1 MQNKLTGHFSLGNTK
16 KSRKIFRSMYLAS
29 KLILII
35 HHSPISENQVFIST
49 YYCSAQLFHTDS
61 FPWIQE
67 QGLLNNH
74 SCWTITLECLSNC
87 RQTYKGNTREWSL
100 LVVHSSGT
108 TVSLFFSEGEGYL
121 LTDADQF
128 GSFQFL
134 IKPIWLFSVLNQ
146 TRLIFSFIP

>member
-16 KSRKIFRSMYLAS
+16 KSRKIFRSMYLGS

-35 HHSPISENQVFIST
+35 HYSLISENQVFIST

-74 SCWTITLECLSNC
+74 SCWTITLVECLSNC
-87 RQTYKGNTREWSL
+87 RQTYKGNTREWSFV
-100 LVVHSSGT
+100 VVHSSGT
-108 TVSLFFSEGEGYL
+108 TVSLRWRLFI
-121 LTDADQF
+121 DRCR
-128 GSFQFL
+128 
-134 IKPIWLFSVLNQ
+134 PIWLFSVLNQ
-146 TRLIFSFIP
+146 TQLIFSFIP